1 MDTILRLAVNGNI
14 VNHRKGGIGIEKRI
28 VPTKEKIRE
37 ARRPM
42 SDYRLRPVGF
52 FEGVIYVEDSHSRNV
67 NSAWWALE
75 ETKGPIVWIAGGIDK
90 GNDYTLLV
98 PLVVSRV
105 SVIVLLGRDNR
116 LLRKAFG
123 KMAIMTPNC
132 LSMDEAVLRAREL
145 AVPGSTILLAP
156 ACASF
161 DLFENYEHRADEFR
175 RSVALHACKSP
186 TMW

>member
-1 MDTILRLAVNGNI
+1 MDTILRLALNGSI
-14 VNHRKGGIGIEKRI
+14 VNHRKDGVGIEKR
-28 VPTKEKIRE
+28 VMLTKDWIRE
-37 ARRPM
+37 SYQPM

-52 FEGVIYVEDSHSRNV
+52 FEGVTYVEDSRATNV

-90 GNDYTLLV
+90 WNDYSSLIQLV
-98 PLVVSRV
+98 TDKVR
-105 SVIVLLGRDNR
+105 VIVSLGVDNSR
-116 LLRKAFG
+116 LRKVFG
-123 KMAIMTPNC
+123 GMTVMTPDC
-132 LSMDEAVLRAREL
+132 SSMDEAVLRAREL

-161 DLFENYEHRADEFR
+161 DLFENYDHRADEFK

-186 TMW
+186 TTW